1 MKLFYTARCNIELC
15 TGLST
20 GRYTPI
26 MNNET
31 DIINARTA
39 GDLIQ
44 VIKKSLSAA
53 DLYYGHGTENPVDE
67 AAALVFHV
75 MSLDH
80 GGNADLYA
88 REATDA
94 DRVQMARLVEKRIQT
109 RKPLPYLLG
118 EAWFAGLPF
127 NVDERVLIPRSPI
140 AELVA
145 ERFLPWVDPESVC
158 NILEIGTGSGCIAIA
173 CALAFPHAQVT
184 ATDISAAALEVAAGN
199 ARRHGVEDRV
209 QLIETD
215 HVDGIT
221 GGFDLI
227 VSNPPYVPQGEME
240 LLPPEYKVE
249 PSLGLVSGLD
259 GLDSAR
265 RILQDAPKLMN
276 HHGIMVL
283 EVGAQCEALDR
294 AFPDLAFTWL
304 EFEYGGIGVALL
316 RAEDFVA
323 TVSGDAHTNA

>member
-1 MKLFYTARCNIELC
+1 
-15 TGLST
+15 
-20 GRYTPI
+20 
-26 MNNET
+26 MNNKT
-31 DIINARTA
+31 DIVNARTA

-44 VIKKSLSAA
+44 VIEKTLSAA
-53 DLYYGHGTENPVDE
+53 DIFYGHGTENPLDE

-80 GGNADLYA
+80 SGNADLYT

-94 DRVQMARLVEKRIQT
+94 DRANMAHLVEQRIET
-109 RKPLPYLLG
+109 RKPLSYLLG

-127 NVDERVLIPRSPI
+127 HVDERVLIPRSPI

-145 ERFLPWVDPESVC
+145 DHFLPWVEPESVH
-158 NILEIGTGSGCIAIA
+158 NILEIGTGSGCIAIT
-173 CALAFPHAQVT
+173 CALAFPRAQVT
-184 ATDISAAALEVAAGN
+184 ATDISAAALEVAASN

-209 QLIETD
+209 QFIETD
-215 HVDGIT
+215 HVDGVT

-240 LLPPEYKVE
+240 QLPAEYKVE
-249 PSLGLVSGLD
+249 PSLGLVSGVD

-283 EVGAQCEALDR
+283 EVGAQCEVLDQ

-316 RAEDFVA
+316 REEDFA
-323 TVSGDAHTNA
+323 AKVSGGARANS